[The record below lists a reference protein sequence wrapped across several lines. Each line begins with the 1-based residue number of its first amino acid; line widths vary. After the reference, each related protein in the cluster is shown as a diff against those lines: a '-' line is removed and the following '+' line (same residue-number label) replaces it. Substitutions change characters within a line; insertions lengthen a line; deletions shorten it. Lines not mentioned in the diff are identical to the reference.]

1 MNKDEKMAKTLLIPE
16 NSIIG
21 MLKALPQD
29 TLMDL
34 FSKILIQED
43 VSPMTD
49 EEKASYNKA
58 LKEYGKGE
66 IISWEDL
73 K

>member
-1 MNKDEKMAKTLLIPE
+1 MAKTISIPE
-16 NSIIG
+16 KSIIG

-29 TLMDL
+29 TLVDI
-34 FSKILIQED
+34 FSKILIESD

-49 EEKASYNKA
+49 EEKASYIKA
-58 LKEYGKGE
+58 LKDYQEGKVT
-66 IISWEDL
+66 SWENL

>member
-1 MNKDEKMAKTLLIPE
+1 MAKTISIPE
-16 NSIIG
+16 KSIIG

-29 TLMDL
+29 TLVDI
-34 FSKILIQED
+34 FSKILIESD

-49 EEKASYNKA
+49 EEKTSYAMA
-58 LKEYGKGE
+58 LKDYQESKVT
-66 IISWEDL
+66 SWEDL